1 MSPESTLVFEG
12 DYAVRK
18 RGFAH
23 LLRMEVESICFL
35 KHHLSVAIPVPSI
48 IGYCLDEQTKTIERV
63 EENYIRMKR
72 VSGVRLDVAW
82 PGMTPGARATMCQ
95 QLRTFLEQVHQ
106 IEPEPGTY
114 QIRSIAGGAC
124 YNHRRSE
131 PPSPAASV
139 TSAAEFRRPF
149 LWSACPDVATFQ
161 SALPNAL
168 RARRAEAAETYR
180 RRFARVQPPRRAR
193 FCHGDLSWA
202 NIFVDEA
209 TGRLHGVTDWET
221 AGFWPEWWDYYMALL
236 GTRGE
241 QSWWRQIVAE
251 VMKEYPEELKIMTE
265 MDSLVNELA
274 NEEPG

>member
-1 MSPESTLVFEG
+1 MSPESTLIFEG

-114 QIRSIAGGAC
+114 QIRNIAGGAC
-124 YNHRRSE
+124 YNPQERAAQPGRVGDVGRR
-131 PPSPAASV
+131 V
-139 TSAAEFRRPF
+139 SAAV
-149 LWSACPDVATFQ
+149 SVG
-161 SALPNAL
+161 ALPNAL
-168 RARRAEAAETYR
+168 RARRAEAAETFR
-180 RRFARVQPPRRAR
+180 RRFARLQPPRRAR

-241 QSWWRQIVAE
+241 QPWWRQVVAE

>member
-139 TSAAEFRRPF
+139 TWGAP
-149 LWSACPDVATFQ
+149 

-168 RARRAEAAETYR
+168 RSRRAEAAETYR

-209 TGRLHGVTDWET
+209 TGRLYGVTDWET

-274 NEEPG
+274 NEEP